1 MRKRMASKLNSR
13 GMSWLIAVMLVLII
27 VLSITAMIPS
37 YRRYQER
44 GKALACATALDTARR
59 QLATDYMSA
68 GFENGKAQ
76 QAKEFVGQVMNGWD
90 DLCPDY
96 GTVYIV
102 PRDGDTLAWDVVCGL
117 HNSDKKLCTRLNS
130 DYVLEQLREALKA
143 SQGNGIK
150 YPESL
155 QYTLHGKTHTAYLVD
170 AETPLKRGTST
181 TDDYEGI
188 VAFYSV
194 VGHSAFGEG
203 KGKEGSIWYFSY
215 ADENHC
221 ANWREDKGW
230 TGDSYR

>member
-1 MRKRMASKLNSR
+1 MLIFKRGSETMRKRMASKLNSR

-130 DYVLEQLREALKA
+130 DYVLEQLREAYSKGYAGAALFSFDA
-143 SQGNGIK
+143 RFV
-150 YPESL
+150 ED
-155 QYTLHGKTHTAYLVD
+155 LVP
-170 AETPLKRGTST
+170 ALR
-181 TDDYEGI
+181 I
-188 VAFYSV
+188 A
-194 VGHSAFGEG
+194 
-203 KGKEGSIWYFSY
+203 
-215 ADENHC
+215 
-221 ANWREDKGW
+221 R
-230 TGDSYR
+230 